1 MSHIHPDKEKSVV
14 AVLTALRV
22 VTNFCNTSEQRTSRL
37 EAIHDAIPCSVSYA
51 GSNVRRVD
59 ETMI

>member
-1 MSHIHPDKEKSVV
+1 MSHIHSDKEKSVV

-22 VTNFCNTSEQRTSRL
+22 VTNFYNTSEQRTPQL
-37 EAIHDAIPCSVSYA
+37 ETIHDAIPCSVSFA

-59 ETMI
+59 KTMI